1 MMPSIFR
8 ERLFDDFM
16 RDFAFPDV
24 DKTLYGTNSSNLM
37 KTDVRETKDG
47 YLVDMDLPGFKKDEI
62 RMQLKQGYLTVSA
75 EKAVNQDQ
83 ESEKNHYIRKE
94 RFEGS
99 VSRRFFVGKHVT
111 EDDIHP
117 KYENGILTFG
127 IPKEVKKPVEEENH
141 YISIEG

>member
-47 YLVDMDLPGFKKDEI
+47 YLVEMDLPGFANNHERCD
-62 RMQLKQGYLTVSA
+62 LKI
-75 EKAVNQDQ
+75 
-83 ESEKNHYIRKE
+83 NHYLRI
-94 RFEGS
+94 
-99 VSRRFFVGKHVT
+99 
-111 EDDIHP
+111 
-117 KYENGILTFG
+117 
-127 IPKEVKKPVEEENH
+127 
-141 YISIEG
+141 